1 MNALKKNKLNIINN
15 SFRRARYYFNDYFI
29 TMTVMQI
36 IKSLLVLPAIS
47 YIFGKILDNANI
59 NSITN
64 KNFMILFSKPGSIF
78 FTILL
83 LLCAVLFVFYEIGFY
98 FLMADYQIKGRNY
111 TFKSLLKKLNSK
123 AKYFLS
129 LYSLLFMVYILILLP
144 VASIGI
150 NSTLTKNIRIPGFI
164 KEELILTNKGK
175 LVYLLMMIGLIYL
188 ALKLIYS
195 IYFFIRDTDKNILKS
210 VKESW
215 RFSKGHVIVNFILIS
230 IVSLIYSGVVFIF
243 LGIALLPIVISDNLF
258 PVISPVT
265 AGISIT
271 LVQIVIF
278 FTGGFIVPIIANVII
293 YTTDPEEVLIK
304 DTKRKPISVFRN
316 INNNRIL
323 KRIAIVIFLG
333 MIIFN
338 TFTAVNIVYKPDTLI
353 IAHRGYQKN
362 AVENSKESVRE
373 AVKAGADAV
382 EIDIQETKDGKFAV
396 IHDFNLKR
404 LAGKNRKVS
413 DMTMEELANIEIE
426 QNGNTANIPSLEEI
440 IKLARRYN
448 IRLLIEVKPHGKE
461 SADME
466 KNLVDLLK
474 RYRIDNKVMVQSL
487 DYNVIKRI
495 KEIDPEIKTGYIV
508 PINFGDLPK
517 DNYDFL
523 TIEDFSVNDRILNDA
538 KEKNIKIIVWTINDD
553 DSMMKYFKININGI
567 ITNYPEKAKELRNSK
582 EYTKTFF
589 NRVKYLLFH

>member
-1 MNALKKNKLNIINN
+1 MKKNKLNIINN